1 MTSKVHTGCEHHSL
15 FHDEGLCWRITSPEL
30 EHEDNNNKYCPC
42 AINKATIR
50 RYERVGYMEP
60 QPHDSM
66 ITRKCVLCDKEGMF
80 VLNNSICSACKV
92 ISYYNPN

>member
-30 EHEDNNNKYCPC
+30 EHEDNNDKYCSC
-42 AINKATIR
+42 AVNKATIR
-50 RYERVGYMEP
+50 TYERVGYMEP
-60 QPHDSM
+60 QPYDSM
-66 ITRKCVLCDKEGMF
+66 ITKKCVLCDKEGLF
-80 VLNNSICSACKV
+80 KIDSSICSACKV